1 MNWANGEVAY
11 CPQSGASVIE
21 CCYDASCIR
30 LSSTMTKIAESA
42 TRSVP
47 RSRWHPQFNREP
59 LRASLE
65 QRRIG
70 YQSLPA
76 LGGRPPLAGQA
87 LEDEIAKLLPPHER
101 TCWMCSEG
109 DPHQCHRRS
118 LLEPVILGLGCAVR
132 QILPDGSLEE
142 GPSSRVG

>member
-1 MNWANGEVAY
+1 MSEAFPVAA
-11 CPQSGASVIE
+11 GH
-21 CCYDASCIR
+21 
-30 LSSTMTKIAESA
+30 
-42 TRSVP
+42 P
-47 RSRWHPQFNREP
+47 RFNREE

-87 LEDEIAKLLPPHER
+87 LEDEIAKLVPPRER

-118 LLEPVILGLGCAVR
+118 LLEPVILGLRYAVR

>member
-1 MNWANGEVAY
+1 MMIRTDIVYMIGHSNLPIEVFLSHLKHY
-11 CPQSGASVIE
+11 RIEKVI
-21 CCYDASCIR
+21 DV
-30 LSSTMTKIAESA
+30 
-42 TRSVP
+42 RSVP

-70 YQSLPA
+70 YQSLPT
-76 LGGRPPLAGQA
+76 LGGRPALAGQA

>member
-1 MNWANGEVAY
+1 MMIRIDIVYLIGHSNLPIEVFLSHLKHY
-11 CPQSGASVIE
+11 RIEKVI
-21 CCYDASCIR
+21 DV
-30 LSSTMTKIAESA
+30 
-42 TRSVP
+42 RSVP

-109 DPHQCHRRS
+109 DPYQCHRRS
-118 LLEPVILGLGCAVR
+118 LLEPVILGLGYAVR
-132 QILPDGSLEE
+132 QILPDGSLEA
-142 GPSSRVG
+142 GPASGVG